1 MPSPA
6 ASQPTRLSP
15 RVDFRRDSRPI
26 SSAALTCALIALPL
40 LVVSVPLTGEGPD
53 RDPALFVLQWA
64 IILLISVRLGLL
76 VYAGRPKWL
85 SIVFWCFSYVWIG
98 VANLAQIQTGRNPL
112 LTSIPDQLA
121 LIQLIVIL
129 VGLVSFDLAQA
140 ASGHQTSSVTLQQP
154 AVSISVK
161 RVVCLS
167 GVSVAVSPVLFLSLG
182 GFDVLF
188 KNREAAN
195 AQLTDSGLYSEGS
208 HAAGGIIISLSNAV
222 PFVALF
228 SLAAVLSSSP
238 KLRRK
243 FEIWLLLALVLAINV
258 LLNNPISNPRYWF
271 LTVVLSF
278 VFFFLGRRPRPP
290 ILSVAVAFIAASLVL
305 FPLLNVFR
313 YDVYQKQSG
322 LPEVFLDNTDFGA
335 VTDIGLIVRYV
346 DRHGHTDGKQLLG
359 AALFAVPRA
368 IWQDKA
374 ANTYALIAE
383 DINFPYPNLDSPLW
397 AEGYVDFGL
406 AGVIL
411 LLGGLGFLA
420 GRLEKEYLHRRCPSN
435 SKIALISLLLPAM
448 AAYAPIVLRGSLL
461 QAMARLAVMV
471 VCLLLVCE
479 RRKNTST
486 R

>member
-1 MPSPA
+1 
-6 ASQPTRLSP
+6 
-15 RVDFRRDSRPI
+15 
-26 SSAALTCALIALPL
+26 
-40 LVVSVPLTGEGPD
+40 
-53 RDPALFVLQWA
+53 
-64 IILLISVRLGLL
+64 
-76 VYAGRPKWL
+76 
-85 SIVFWCFSYVWIG
+85 
-98 VANLAQIQTGRNPL
+98 
-112 LTSIPDQLA
+112 
-121 LIQLIVIL
+121 
-129 VGLVSFDLAQA
+129 
-140 ASGHQTSSVTLQQP
+140 
-154 AVSISVK
+154 
-161 RVVCLS
+161 
-167 GVSVAVSPVLFLSLG
+167 
-182 GFDVLF
+182 VLF
-188 KNREAAN
+188 KNREAVN

-208 HAAGGIIISLSNAV
+208 TTAGGIISALSNAV

-322 LPEVFLDNTDFGA
+322 LPEVFLDSTDFGA

>member
-1 MPSPA
+1 
-6 ASQPTRLSP
+6 
-15 RVDFRRDSRPI
+15 
-26 SSAALTCALIALPL
+26 
-40 LVVSVPLTGEGPD
+40 
-53 RDPALFVLQWA
+53 
-64 IILLISVRLGLL
+64 
-76 VYAGRPKWL
+76 
-85 SIVFWCFSYVWIG
+85 VWIG

-140 ASGHQTSSVTLQQP
+140 ASGHRTSSVTLQQP

-188 KNREAAN
+188 KNREAVN
-195 AQLTDSGLYSEGS
+195 AQLTDSGLYSEGNN
-208 HAAGGIIISLSNAV
+208 AAGGIIVALSNAV

-290 ILSVAVAFIAASLVL
+290 ILSVAVAFIAASLV
-305 FPLLNVFR
+305 R
-313 YDVYQKQSG
+313 Y
-322 LPEVFLDNTDFGA
+322 FLCLTYSDMMFIKSSLGCRRYSSKVLT
-335 VTDIGLIVRYV
+335 LVR
-346 DRHGHTDGKQLLG
+346 
-359 AALFAVPRA
+359 
-368 IWQDKA
+368 
-374 ANTYALIAE
+374 
-383 DINFPYPNLDSPLW
+383 
-397 AEGYVDFGL
+397 
-406 AGVIL
+406 
-411 LLGGLGFLA
+411 
-420 GRLEKEYLHRRCPSN
+420 
-435 SKIALISLLLPAM
+435 
-448 AAYAPIVLRGSLL
+448 
-461 QAMARLAVMV
+461 
-471 VCLLLVCE
+471 
-479 RRKNTST
+479 
-486 R
+486 